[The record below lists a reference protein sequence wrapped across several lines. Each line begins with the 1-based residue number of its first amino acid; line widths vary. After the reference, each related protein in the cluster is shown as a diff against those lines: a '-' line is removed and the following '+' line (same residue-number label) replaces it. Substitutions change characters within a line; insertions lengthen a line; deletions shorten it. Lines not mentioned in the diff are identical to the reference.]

1 MINRKEWRLDNLYI
15 LTCLFVRLLRCG
27 NSYIACY
34 TPAATPQGQTKILRY
49 NCTNHFMHVPES
61 RQPRTVHERVNHT
74 FCRLRLF
81 TVLFVAIFLISCS
94 HTNPELGKRL
104 YRKGLLASGE
114 PVTATTQ
121 GDISFSGAQF
131 SCVNCHRRSGYGS
144 SEGGHYVLPVTEPS
158 LFNPRDLDRANLF
171 KKLFKEYQPKRF
183 TARMHMPQMRPAYT
197 DESLAHT
204 IEKGIDPAGTQL
216 DQLMPKYQLPDQD
229 MANLIAYLKT
239 LSKEHDPGVDQEI
252 IYFAT
257 VVSDNVDPKKR
268 DAMLTTM
275 HKFFAWM
282 NKDTQGDLRNPNFSP
297 HYRTE
302 FIKAYRL
309 WDLVVWELKG
319 NPDSWTQQLA
329 DYQSEHPVFAIV
341 SGLVEGPWQ
350 PVQQL
355 CETEEIPCLFPH
367 TELPEIDHES
377 VYSVYFNRGLTLEAD
392 VIAQYLKKQKPE
404 SRTQIV
410 QIHDAGSHGS
420 VPAKRFKQA
429 YEDVEHVQVENHQ
442 FSGAKALLAKL
453 DTILNRDVQPDT
465 LILWPG
471 KHSKVALN
479 WLAENPLMA
488 KTVFLPSKALEDIP
502 QSLPTLLAEYL
513 LFSYPFEVPGAYHP
527 RAFRVR
533 AWMNSRGLNLS
544 DQRLQFNT
552 YYALTMVQYGLEAIV
567 DNFSRDYLLEYIEH
581 EAENALNPGTF
592 PRLSLGPGQR
602 YASKGAYVVKLNP
615 NSNNQIVP
623 TSGWIVP

>member
-1 MINRKEWRLDNLYI
+1 MINTQQQRI
-15 LTCLFVRLLRCG
+15 LFQRI
-27 NSYIACY
+27 NYMF
-34 TPAATPQGQTKILRY
+34 RY
-49 NCTNHFMHVPES
+49 
-61 RQPRTVHERVNHT
+61 
-74 FCRLRLF
+74 LRLF
-81 TVLFVAIFLISCS
+81 AAFTVAIFLTNCS
-94 HTNPELGKRL
+94 HANPELGKRL

-144 SEGGHYVLPVTEPS
+144 SEGGNYVLPVTQPS

-197 DESLAHT
+197 DKSLAKT

-216 DQLMPKYQLPDQD
+216 DQLMPKYQLPDED

-239 LSKEHDPGVDQEI
+239 LSKEQDPGVDQEK

-257 VVSDNVDPKKR
+257 VVSDNVDAKKR

-275 HKFFAWM
+275 RKFFEWM

-309 WDLVVWELKG
+309 WDLAVWKLKG
-319 NPDSWTQQLA
+319 EPDTWAEQLE
-329 DYQSEHPVFAIV
+329 DYQSKHPVFAIV
-341 SGLVEGPWQ
+341 SGLVDGPWQ

-355 CETEEIPCLFPH
+355 CESEAIPCLFPH
-367 TELPEIDHES
+367 TELPEIDNES

-392 VIAQYLKKQKPE
+392 VIAQYFKNQKRKSLQ
-404 SRTQIV
+404 SRIV
-410 QIHDAGSHGS
+410 QIHDAGPLGS
-420 VPAKRFKQA
+420 IPANRLSETYRDAAQ
-429 YEDVEHVQVENHQ
+429 VQVDNHQ
-442 FSGAKALLAKL
+442 FTGAKSLLSKLDALLAKGSQ
-453 DTILNRDVQPDT
+453 IDT

-471 KHSKVALN
+471 KHSKVAFD
-479 WLAENPLMA
+479 WLAENPLLA
-488 KTVFLPSKALEDIP
+488 KTVFLPSKALEEKP
-502 QSLPTLLAEYL
+502 QTLPTTLTEHL

-533 AWMNSRGLNLS
+533 GWMNSRGITIS

-567 DNFSRDYLLEYIEH
+567 DSFSRDYLLEYVEH

-602 YASKGAYVVKLNP
+602 FASKGAYVVKLDP
-615 NSNNQIVP
+615 NANNQIV
-623 TSGWIVP
+623 TASDWIVP